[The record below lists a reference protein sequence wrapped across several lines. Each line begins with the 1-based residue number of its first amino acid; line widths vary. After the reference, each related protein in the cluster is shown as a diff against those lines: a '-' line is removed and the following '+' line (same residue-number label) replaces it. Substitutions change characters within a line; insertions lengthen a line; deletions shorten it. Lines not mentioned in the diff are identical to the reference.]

1 MVTVHH
7 TSPHRDKHIVK
18 IVRELVH
25 RGNGSSDV
33 VRRAPQEHTHTHIS
47 VVTVTA
53 HHTSPQRDNHIAK
66 IVRELVHRGNCC
78 SDVLP
83 RS

>member
-1 MVTVHH
+1 MYVNSFIVVTV
-7 TSPHRDKHIVK
+7 
-18 IVRELVH
+18 LVMWCGE
-25 RGNGSSDV
+25 RPKNI
-33 VRRAPQEHTHTHIS
+33 HTHTHIS

-83 RS
+83 RI

>member
-33 VRRAPQEHTHTHIS
+33 VRRAPQEHRLYVNSFI
-47 VVTVTA
+47 VVTVLVMWCGERPKNI
-53 HHTSPQRDNHIAK
+53 HTHTLALLR
-66 IVRELVHRGNCC
+66 
-78 SDVLP
+78 
-83 RS
+83 